1 METTGALVVHNWIK
15 NYNPDPGLCPIENI
29 VYLAG
34 AHSGGLRMRNWLV
47 GFVVF
52 GIAYAVFV
60 IAIFAVNW
68 PTLENPRLY
77 TTLESKLSDSVR
89 DSVIKVVRRSAFPE
103 IDSNFSVNEQAYEL
117 EDGSLTSTIA
127 IINGH
132 LIILQMNTT
141 AEQARVVA
149 QQYVGLIESR
159 VARKSREQLSQ
170 LLGVLFIPLGVF
182 IFFTFPAR
190 WLWNQLL
197 KLH

>member
-1 METTGALVVHNWIK
+1 
-15 NYNPDPGLCPIENI
+15 
-29 VYLAG
+29 
-34 AHSGGLRMRNWLV
+34 MRSWLL
-47 GFVVF
+47 GFIVF

-60 IAIFAVNW
+60 IAIFAANW

-77 TTLESKLSDSVR
+77 ATLESKLSDSVR
-89 DSVIKVVRRSAFPE
+89 TLVVKVVRHSAFPE
-103 IDSNFSVNEQAYEL
+103 TDSNFVIEEQAYEL
-117 EDGSLTSTIA
+117 EDGYLTSAIT

-132 LIILQMNTT
+132 LIVLRKNTT
-141 AEQARVVA
+141 SEQASVIA

-159 VARKSREQLSQ
+159 VERKSREQLNQ
-170 LLGVLFIPLGVF
+170 LLGVLFIPLGIF

>member
-1 METTGALVVHNWIK
+1 
-15 NYNPDPGLCPIENI
+15 
-29 VYLAG
+29 
-34 AHSGGLRMRNWLV
+34 MRSWLV

-52 GIAYAVFV
+52 GIAYAIFV

-68 PTLENPRLY
+68 PTLQNPRLY

-89 DSVIKVVRRSAFPE
+89 GSVVRVVRHADFPE
-103 IDSNFSVNEQAYEL
+103 IDSNFVIEEQAYEL

-132 LIILQMNTT
+132 LIVLRMNTNFEE
-141 AEQARVVA
+141 AKVIA
-149 QQYVGLIESR
+149 QQYVSLIESR
-159 VARKSREQLSQ
+159 VERKSREQLGQ
-170 LLGVLFIPLGVF
+170 LLGVLFIPLGIF

>member
-1 METTGALVVHNWIK
+1 
-15 NYNPDPGLCPIENI
+15 
-29 VYLAG
+29 
-34 AHSGGLRMRNWLV
+34 MRSWLV
-47 GFVVF
+47 GFIVF

-89 DSVIKVVRRSAFPE
+89 ASVVKVVRHSAFPE
-103 IDSNFSVNEQAYEL
+103 TDANFVIEEQAYEL
-117 EDGSLTSTIA
+117 EDGYLTSAIT

-132 LIILQMNTT
+132 LIVLRKNTT
-141 AEQARVVA
+141 FEQASVIA

-159 VARKSREQLSQ
+159 VERNSREQLTR

>member
-1 METTGALVVHNWIK
+1 
-15 NYNPDPGLCPIENI
+15 
-29 VYLAG
+29 
-34 AHSGGLRMRNWLV
+34 MRSWLI

-68 PTLENPRLY
+68 PTLKNPRLY
-77 TTLESKLSDSVR
+77 NTLESKLSDSVR
-89 DSVIKVVRRSAFPE
+89 ASVVKVVRHSAFPE
-103 IDSNFSVNEQAYEL
+103 VDSNFVIEEQVYEL
-117 EDGSLTSTIA
+117 EDGSLTATIA

-132 LIILQMNTT
+132 LIVLRGNTT
-141 AEQARVVA
+141 IEQARVIA

-159 VARKSREQLSQ
+159 VERKSQEQLTQ
-170 LLGVLFIPLGVF
+170 LLGVLFIPLGIF